1 MAITRKPKPETRI
14 GSRKVDVDALIERG
28 GTVAKRT
35 VVGDEEKQVPVILR
49 VPEDILGKVD
59 NCVKTRR
66 TQHRIKT
73 SRNNWLVEAVIE
85 KLERESV

>member
-1 MAITRKPKPETRI
+1 MAITRKPKHE
-14 GSRKVDVDALIERG
+14 SRGGAKTVDVDALIEKG
-28 GTVAKRT
+28 GTVAKRNAGT
-35 VVGDEEKQVPVILR
+35 EEKQVPVILR

-59 NCVKTRR
+59 TCVKTRR
-66 TQHRIKT
+66 SQHRIKT